1 MKKDNNNEIQSNEI
15 QFKVLLILGLCI
27 GFAILVTVVQENSKS
42 YIERNYFEIKNKSY
56 SGVISNLFKDNNE
69 DKIKKVKLNDN
80 SIRKVPF
87 YIYDKLNVG
96 DSIIKRKGSDSIIYI
111 KLNGEIFYEDL
122 NDLYRNKYLNQ

>member
-1 MKKDNNNEIQSNEI
+1 VKKDNNEIQSNEI

-27 GFAILVTVVQENSKS
+27 GFAILITVIQENSKS
-42 YIERNYFEIKNKSY
+42 YIERNYFEIKNENY
-56 SGVISNLFKDNNE
+56 SGVISDLFEDRNN

-87 YIYDKLNVG
+87 YIYDKLNLG
-96 DSIIKRKGSDSIIYI
+96 DSIIKNKGSDSIVYI
-111 KLNGEIFYEDL
+111 KQNGEIFYEDL